1 MQESMEGP
9 ARSRQNQSIID
20 DQDLEESASQFQTPK
35 QGRSRTLVSQS
46 RKFNLGHFRNQLI
59 INNTNLHSKTPSFS
73 GNLQQPRSSQKFQ
86 TLVTKRAKDNF
97 IEAFDVSKSYQDGKS
112 LMKRSSA
119 GPLNRG
125 SSEYESY
132 STLTSKNIGK
142 DLRASLEEKL
152 MSRGGFKKLLEG
164 DNLKVNLLTTTKH
177 QPFQEP
183 LNHLLTRNN
192 KGINQ
197 SSPYKYQSVNDEY
210 QNAKGQSRP
219 STSHTMMPTDRMTKA
234 SQRSM
239 NPLNTT
245 FAASSLPSKSHSK
258 LILQKTYR

>member
-1 MQESMEGP
+1 
-9 ARSRQNQSIID
+9 
-20 DQDLEESASQFQTPK
+20 
-35 QGRSRTLVSQS
+35 
-46 RKFNLGHFRNQLI
+46 
-59 INNTNLHSKTPSFS
+59 
-73 GNLQQPRSSQKFQ
+73 
-86 TLVTKRAKDNF
+86 
-97 IEAFDVSKSYQDGKS
+97 
-112 LMKRSSA
+112 MKRSSA

-125 SSEYESY
+125 TSEYESY

-210 QNAKGQSRP
+210 QNVKG
-219 STSHTMMPTDRMTKA
+219 
-234 SQRSM
+234 
-239 NPLNTT
+239 
-245 FAASSLPSKSHSK
+245 
-258 LILQKTYR
+258 